1 MSSIKLLSFPLLV
14 FSEIVRS
21 MGFVEISKDAT
32 QQIIQ
37 CNSNQFGYG
46 LVHILTHLDKIFYR
60 MDIALGIQLNTLR
73 AMREIL
79 CHPIFRKCY
88 YMQFRGENET
98 LSNEDCEYLLQKTQ
112 PKFGITIFC
121 KLSPDFNY
129 KKILHF
135 PRIRV
140 PNLGKMPL
148 EDLKALDSEIAN
160 LGNHQFTE
168 TDINEFLH
176 HWIEGNNR
184 KLRRLKLDGFKD
196 TPDWD
201 ILLKDIVYTEWNPKE
216 RARYYKSKYTH
227 TEETIDC
234 ENGKDFRNK
243 DGQLATVVYHSEFLN
258 FLVWQEKA
266 LKLSHRFNLC

>member
-1 MSSIKLLSFPLLV
+1 MVSLEKFLLEKVYYS
-14 FSEIVRS
+14 
-21 MGFVEISKDAT
+21 SKDAT

-129 KKILHF
+129 KKVSPVKIAWK
-135 PRIRV
+135 
-140 PNLGKMPL
+140 G
-148 EDLKALDSEIAN
+148 EIMEY
-160 LGNHQFTE
+160 GF
-168 TDINEFLH
+168 
-176 HWIEGNNR
+176 
-184 KLRRLKLDGFKD
+184 RRF
-196 TPDWD
+196 
-201 ILLKDIVYTEWNPKE
+201 
-216 RARYYKSKYTH
+216 
-227 TEETIDC
+227 
-234 ENGKDFRNK
+234 
-243 DGQLATVVYHSEFLN
+243 
-258 FLVWQEKA
+258 
-266 LKLSHRFNLC
+266 